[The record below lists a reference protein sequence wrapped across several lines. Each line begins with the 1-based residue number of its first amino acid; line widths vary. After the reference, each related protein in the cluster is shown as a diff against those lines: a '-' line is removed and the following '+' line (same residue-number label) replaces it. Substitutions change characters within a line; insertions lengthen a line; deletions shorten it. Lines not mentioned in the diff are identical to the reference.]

1 MFQECFKNVLRVF
14 QECFKSVMSFSRG
27 LGVCLKFFWW
37 CQRQLDKV
45 YDDGDDIFEKVSDDV
60 KDILEKVS
68 EDGDDK
74 YEKVSI

>member
-1 MFQECFKNVLRVF
+1 M
-14 QECFKSVMSFSRG
+14 SVSRG

-60 KDILEKVS
+60 KDILETVPD
-68 EDGDDK
+68 DGDDK
-74 YEKVSI
+74 YENKLGLSCAKLRAQLS